1 MLFVNDI
8 LMFGNGS
15 IRDPKGYEQM
25 LNIYGKTTSMEI
37 NATKLTITCNRF
49 QPLQIT
55 DHRNFTT
62 IQRTTFSCG
71 YEYLGLILNE
81 MTMVSR
87 IGCVYTR
94 RFKKR
99 LVMWCKKCLFLGG
112 ILTLV
117 KYFLEATIV
126 YWLLDYIP
134 KLFLNKIRKNIFSY
148 HGQT

>member
-1 MLFVNDI
+1 
-8 LMFGNGS
+8 MFGNGS

-71 YEYLGLILNE
+71 YEYLGLRLNE
-81 MTMVSR
+81 MNMVSR

-112 ILTLV
+112 ILTLAP
-117 KYFLEATIV
+117 EALCFRRYNLYNIGF
-126 YWLLDYIP
+126 WNHPEMSHCWI
-134 KLFLNKIRKNIFSY
+134 FAIKNVL
-148 HGQT
+148 